1 MTNRNIFYLGTANL
15 LSSLGT
21 GLTTFL
27 IPWLLITGNNG
38 EQIYTY
44 ITIGTTLLI
53 FIFTPSLG
61 SFIDTYARK
70 KITLLCEFIGMVLI
84 TITLLFTIIEGEI
97 NFIFLILI
105 LVVQSLYDNTKY
117 SAISGGHKISFI
129 KMNTIK

>member
-44 ITIGTTLLI
+44 ITISTTLLI
-53 FIFTPSLG
+53 FLLTPTLG
-61 SFIDTYARK
+61 TFIDTYARK
-70 KITLLCEFIGMVLI
+70 NITLLCEFIGMTLI
-84 TITLLFTIIEGEI
+84 TIT
-97 NFIFLILI
+97 
-105 LVVQSLYDNTKY
+105 
-117 SAISGGHKISFI
+117 
-129 KMNTIK
+129 